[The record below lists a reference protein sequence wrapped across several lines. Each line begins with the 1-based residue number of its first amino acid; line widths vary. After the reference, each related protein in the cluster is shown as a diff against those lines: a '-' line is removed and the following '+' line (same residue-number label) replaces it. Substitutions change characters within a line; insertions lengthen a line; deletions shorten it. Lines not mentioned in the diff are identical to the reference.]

1 MYRFPWDGVS
11 SQFGPEQTREKDEP
25 WANSQRPKPLAVHSG
40 AKPWV
45 VKLNYDKFKCRS
57 PGNIV
62 VISKSRQK
70 ECKNYQSLKHMSI
83 RQFCQWEDFENSGN
97 RNPSFTY
104 YLLPIR
110 HLGNGC
116 QITNWSR
123 RSLQVLQTPFG
134 SKVIAIL
141 AYEKLFLRFSSSM
154 RNLKNGSEEN
164 VLINF
169 HFQPCVCI
177 AFKRRHITLSHSLGF
192 LFQPYFWIIQNISSS
207 TLASPA
213 FSRTEYKSSET

>member
-83 RQFCQWEDFENSGN
+83 RQFCQCLLGIWAMVAKLPFEAGEACRFSKPPLDQKWSPFSPT
-97 RNPSFTY
+97 RNFF
-104 YLLPIR
+104 I
-110 HLGNGC
+110 C
-116 QITNWSR
+116 
-123 RSLQVLQTPFG
+123 
-134 SKVIAIL
+134 
-141 AYEKLFLRFSSSM
+141 FSSSM
-154 RNLKNGSEEN
+154 RNLKNRSGER

-177 AFKRRHITLSHSLGF
+177 AVKRRHITLSHYLGF
-192 LFQPYFWIIQNISSS
+192 LFQP
-207 TLASPA
+207 
-213 FSRTEYKSSET
+213 